1 MAICESYKL
10 HQTIEKLE
18 NENRVLLEKLSE
30 EVYRYTR
37 LREKHSE
44 LCDELMAKT
53 AALKAIHREMLSAS
67 RKEELVKALKAI
79 LTDFNI

>member
-1 MAICESYKL
+1 MVIGESYKL
-10 HQTIEKLE
+10 HKTIEKLE

-30 EVYRYTR
+30 EVYRHMR

-44 LCDELMAKT
+44 LCDELTAKN
-53 AALKAIHREMLSAS
+53 AALKAIHHEMLSAS

-79 LTDFNI
+79 LIDFNI